1 MRLERLTIENF
12 CQFRATTIEF
22 QPGLNAIIGPNGSGK
37 SNTLKAGFAAVTG
50 DFSRNEGKQADN
62 ICDLAGDDEP
72 SRVTLDFSH
81 AGRAARVV
89 RGLRPVGRSLVV
101 DGRPPLTADKDVAA
115 AVYAMLG
122 VTPEI
127 LAEYVFVD
135 QWEVFSV
142 FSLTEAK
149 RAAAFQRLFRIDKAQ
164 RVWDDLGKA
173 VGKLRIPAVQ
183 TDKDELGRRR
193 DEYAAE
199 KDRLEEELA
208 RMPNSQALQESARVS
223 REMVAAWDRM
233 RVLEQ
238 SLAQRNALALR
249 TGQDVLAL
257 DAQLAELRRD
267 LQTLRDAEAQGDQ
280 TAAAAR
286 DAMARWREYHRN
298 HHARVQL
305 QQTDAEL
312 RAEWERKGTLPT
324 PPVDYIPAG
333 PERDALYRGNQ
344 LLAGRGQQLKHIL
357 DNFGDTS
364 HPVDCPTC
372 GTPGPAVAAR
382 VPRYQEEYQDI
393 LAVVERDTA
402 RLQRCEGYDRQ
413 VDAYRAWKAGYDQR
427 TGQLQRQRAAFAEV
441 APPAFQEDGIRKTLA
456 DHEELRKETRT
467 LADEL
472 ARAEAQAAAA
482 RARADAEGREIAR
495 EGQELDALRNRF
507 ALWRVEPS
515 AANAERW
522 RREIGEAADAQRRLA
537 ETEGRVAALGR
548 SIVDLDA
555 EMLRLRRQQDEAVRL
570 VAARDHLEDMRS
582 VVHYSALPKLVSL
595 HHLARLSDEVNTY
608 LRLFEA
614 PFRVEVDDKLTFTA
628 VFHQGGRRRPAGR
641 LSGGQKVVLAL
652 AFRLSVNN
660 AFATDL
666 GLLCLDEPTVG
677 LDEANLSSLENA
689 LGRLRE
695 LARST
700 GLQVVMVTHE
710 KSLAHMFD
718 HVIDFYPKPAA

>member
-1 MRLERLTIENF
+1 MRLERLTLENF
-12 CQFRATTIEF
+12 CQHRNVTLEF

-37 SNTLKAGFAAVTG
+37 SNGLKAGFAAVTG

-62 ICDLAGDDEP
+62 VCDLAGPDEP
-72 SRVTLDFSH
+72 SRITLDFSH
-81 AGRAARVV
+81 AAQSARVV

-115 AVYAMLG
+115 AIYNMLG

-164 RVWDDLGKA
+164 RVWEDLGKA
-173 VGKLRIPAVQ
+173 SAKLRIPAVQ

-208 RMPNSQALQESARVS
+208 AMPTAEGMQETARVA
-223 REMVAAWDRM
+223 REMVGAWDRVQ
-233 RVLEQ
+233 RLEA
-238 SLAQRNALALR
+238 SLGQRTALAARGLH
-249 TGQDVLAL
+249 DVAAL
-257 DAQLAELRRD
+257 DAQLIDLRRD
-267 LQTLRDAEAQGDQ
+267 LDTLRAAEAQGQ
-280 TAAAAR
+280 EAAQAAH
-286 DAMARWREYHRN
+286 DALARWREYHRN

-312 RAEWERKGTLPT
+312 RAEWERKGAAPA
-324 PPVDYIPAG
+324 PPVDYVPPG
-333 PERDALYRGNQ
+333 RERDALYAENQ
-344 LLAGRGQQLKHIL
+344 RRAGRGQSLKHIL

-372 GTPGPAVAAR
+372 GTPGPVVAAR
-382 VPRYQEEYQDI
+382 VPEYQAEFQQVMA
-393 LAVVERDTA
+393 AVEQATA
-402 RLQRCEGYDRQ
+402 RLQRAEGHDRA

-427 TGQLQRQRAAFAEV
+427 TAQYQRQRAAFADV
-441 APPAFQEDGIRKTLA
+441 AQPPVQEDEIRRTLA
-456 DHEELRKETRT
+456 DHAELRKETET
-467 LADEL
+467 LAAEL
-472 ARAEAQAAAA
+472 ARVEAQASAA
-482 RARADAEGREIAR
+482 RARAAAEHREYDR
-495 EGQELDALRNRF
+495 EYRELDELRNHF
-507 ALWRVEPS
+507 ALWRVQPS
-515 AANAERW
+515 AAAADEW
-522 RREIGEAADAQRRLA
+522 RRQIGAVAADQRRRA
-537 ETEGRVAALGR
+537 EAEGRVTALTR
-548 SIVDLDA
+548 SITDLDA

-570 VAARDHLEDMRS
+570 VAARDHLEDMRA
-582 VVHYSALPKLVSL
+582 VVHYTALPKLVSA
-595 HHLARLSDEVNTY
+595 HHLGQLTAEVNTY
-608 LRLFEA
+608 LQLFEA
-614 PFRVEVDDKLTFTA
+614 PFRVEVDDKLSFTA
-628 VFHQGGRRRPAGR
+628 VFSQGGRRRPAGR

-660 AFATDL
+660 AFAKDL

-677 LDEANLSSLENA
+677 LDEANLASLENA
-689 LGRLRE
+689 LARLRE

-700 GLQVVMVTHE
+700 GLQVIMVTHE

-718 HVIDFYPKPAA
+718 HVIDFYPKPSA